1 MSNLNITQFNNGNE
15 YTAPNGRVYTMKR
28 HGSSMVTAHTPS
40 GRKAAAM
47 VFLSTAHG
55 EPEEDT
61 IGNIHVSGPHRRK
74 GVGTAMLDYA
84 RATGSPNLHHS
95 DVLSADGA
103 GYASATP
110 RPWQP
115 KLPLTPD
122 NGGEHRPSPWKSYVD
137 FGPKNERSRQEWAY
151 EAEERRK
158 AMNAVPQGEQLRMD
172 V

>member
-1 MSNLNITQFNNGNE
+1 MSNLNITQFNGDE
-15 YTAPNGRVYTMKR
+15 YVAPNGRSYTMKR

-47 VFLSTAHG
+47 VFLSTSHG

-74 GVGTAMLDYA
+74 GVATAMLDYA
-84 RATGSPNLHHS
+84 RATGSPDLHHS
-95 DVLSADGA
+95 AVLTEDGSA
-103 GYASATP
+103 YASATP

-122 NGGEHRPSPWKSYVD
+122 NGGEAGRSKWSNYVD
-137 FGPKNERSRQEWAY
+137 FGPKNKRY
-151 EAEERRK
+151 AEDSQAEMRARYGPK
-158 AMNAVPQGEQLRMD
+158 PDPQGEQLRME